1 MYSLLPAFV
10 SVLFLGFGLY
20 VLNTEGV
27 TRVSMPFI
35 AMCAATFVWQGAWA
49 FLFQTTSAQ
58 TADFL
63 VKAGYLFILF
73 LPTTLYHFSIEIVS
87 RRSERPALFASYAL
101 CVVLAIILLATSN
114 GIVDGFSPHFFGDYP
129 KAGRLHPIHVAQ
141 TLAVVCRST
150 WLIYSAR
157 RRARSAGGRRL
168 LGLCLAGI
176 LVYSCAA
183 ADYAVNYGYGFYP
196 PGFIFIT
203 LSLGII
209 ALVRYGLLGPYIA
222 LATMAHEVAT
232 PLATI
237 GLHADELQAALPELL
252 QGYRLAVQHGLCEDK
267 LFSLEEP
274 DRLQDT
280 ARAIRRQ
287 TTSANVI
294 VEMSLA
300 SATLHRLD
308 KRGFAAYSI
317 GACVAAAL
325 DRFPFRVGE
334 RDLVSSVRIDPAI
347 RFLGSDTLLIFVLF
361 NLIKNALQAI
371 HSRGKGHIEIS
382 AYTSE
387 GFSVLRFSDTG
398 PGVAPDVLLHIF
410 EPFYSTKAHG
420 RGSGVGLT
428 FCRRV
433 CHAFGGGISCESE
446 LDVHTTFTLRLPE
459 PFSPFHCSR
468 PV

>member
-20 VLNTEGV
+20 VLTTEGV
-27 TRVSMPFI
+27 TRVSIPF
-35 AMCAATFVWQGAWA
+35 AGMCAATFVWQGAWA

-58 TADFL
+58 AADIL
-63 VKAGYLFILF
+63 VKVGYLFILF

-87 RRSERPALFASYAL
+87 RHGERPALFASYAL
-101 CVVLAIILLATSN
+101 CVALAILLATGN
-114 GIVDGFSPHFFGDYP
+114 GIVDGYSPHFFGDYP
-129 KAGRLHPIHVAQ
+129 KAGRLHPIHVVQ
-141 TLAVVCRST
+141 TLAVVCRSA

-157 RRARSAGGRRL
+157 RRARSGAGRRL

-237 GLHADELQAALPELL
+237 GLHAEELQAALPELVR
-252 QGYRLAVQHGLCEDK
+252 GYRLAVQHGLCEDRQC
-267 LFSLEEP
+267 LLEEP
-274 DRLQDT
+274 HRLEDA
-280 ARAIRRQ
+280 ARAIRGQ

-308 KRGFAAYSI
+308 RRGFAAHSI
-317 GACVAAAL
+317 GACIAQAL
-325 DRFPFRVGE
+325 DRFPFRAGE
-334 RDLVSSVRIDPAI
+334 RALVSPVRIDPDV
-347 RFLGSDTLLIFVLF
+347 RFFGSDTLLIFVLF
-361 NLIKNALQAI
+361 NLLKNALQAI
-371 HSRGKGHIEIS
+371 HAHGKGHIEIG
-382 AYTSE
+382 AHTSE
-387 GFSVLRFSDTG
+387 GYCILRFSDTG
-398 PGVAPDVLLHIF
+398 PGMPPDVLRQIF
-410 EPFYSTKAHG
+410 EPFYSTKPHG

-433 CHAFGGGISCESE
+433 CHAFGGSISCESE
-446 LDVHTTFTLRLPE
+446 LDVHTTFTLRLPA
-459 PFSPFHCSR
+459 PVSPFHCSR
-468 PV
+468 AR